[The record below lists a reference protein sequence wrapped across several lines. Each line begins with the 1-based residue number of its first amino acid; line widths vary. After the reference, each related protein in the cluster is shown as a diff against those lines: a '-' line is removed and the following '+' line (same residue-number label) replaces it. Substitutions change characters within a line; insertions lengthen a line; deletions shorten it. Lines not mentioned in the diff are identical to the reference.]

1 MKMRTADLIGAAL
14 DWAAAKVL
22 GIETYGPEDFR
33 NLRNRTTKNGEY
45 VYRWSQSWAQ
55 TGPIIEERG
64 MTLMRMSNGE
74 WATEINNRPRCY
86 GPTPMVAAM
95 RSLVYCYFGATVEIP
110 DELL

>member
-64 MTLMRMSNGE
+64 MTLTRMSNGE
-74 WATEINNRPRCY
+74 WATEINNRHRCY